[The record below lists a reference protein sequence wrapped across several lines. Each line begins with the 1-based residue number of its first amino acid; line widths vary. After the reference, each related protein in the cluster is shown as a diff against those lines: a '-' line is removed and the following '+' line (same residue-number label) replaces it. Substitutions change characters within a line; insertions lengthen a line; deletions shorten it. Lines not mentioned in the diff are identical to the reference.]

1 MALGARCCQLA
12 GRCRPVHP
20 PHRTHE
26 AAGLGDP
33 GKAARGAGRGGH
45 AGPPR
50 SPEPAVVPQPPGRS
64 RWDPREARTLGA
76 SPKPLRRVGVG
87 AFVVCVLPLSA
98 VATWGHRPSLRT
110 LCKARSRRR
119 PPERARSGGGRPGP
133 DKGRE
138 GGGGAERSAAWP
150 ARGRCPHPRL
160 PLRTAQSCSR
170 AMFLSVGAPRAPEA
184 AARWSRP
191 GGVASLRPHRRPP
204 PLPSSGRS
212 ASARRAGSPTAAASR
227 RAEESQRRTLPR
239 RAPLKWRAPG
249 APAHLSSERS
259 AACRPRG
266 HCARAAPPSRVPRPP
281 LASRASRAA
290 HPSLPVSSRSL
301 ELPRSDFS
309 IPSRR
314 TSSSGAWKRLLSL
327 ADLGG
332 RETPA
337 GALEVPGWVPPASS
351 KGCCTY
357 WTFSNSCQAQRCLRN
372 PHSQSSPQWA
382 ESSTPARKVKLCSS
396 CRDRRDWM
404 QTGSPQGHP

>member
-1 MALGARCCQLA
+1 MRQRDSAIP
-12 GRCRPVHP
+12 GRQR
-20 PHRTHE
+20 
-26 AAGLGDP
+26 G
-33 GKAARGAGRGGH
+33 ARGAGGMQGRRAAPSPQWCRSLPAAAGGTRGRRGH
-45 AGPPR
+45 WGLLR
-50 SPEPAVVPQPPGRS
+50 NRC
-64 RWDPREARTLGA
+64 GA
-76 SPKPLRRVGVG
+76 SELGLSWFVCYHFLRWQPGATGLRFAHFARRGVAGVPRPPL
-87 AFVVCVLPLSA
+87 
-98 VATWGHRPSLRT
+98 
-110 LCKARSRRR
+110 

-138 GGGGAERSAAWP
+138 GGGGGAERSAAWP

-212 ASARRAGSPTAAASR
+212 ASARRAGSPTAAASW
-227 RAEESQRRTLPR
+227 RAEESQRRPLPR

-314 TSSSGAWKRLLSL
+314 TSSSGA
-327 ADLGG
+327 
-332 RETPA
+332 
-337 GALEVPGWVPPASS
+337 
-351 KGCCTY
+351 
-357 WTFSNSCQAQRCLRN
+357 
-372 PHSQSSPQWA
+372 
-382 ESSTPARKVKLCSS
+382 
-396 CRDRRDWM
+396 
-404 QTGSPQGHP
+404 